1 MAQARDFPEQA
12 EADEE
17 GVLARLQGE
26 GVLEDEAVQRLRR
39 VRGRSAIAL
48 VDAVTQ
54 LGLLAERELAR
65 HLGHM
70 LGLAVAG
77 PERLPAEAVEIGRV
91 SPQFLRERRAVPL
104 AVTGDA
110 LYLAVVDPFDR
121 TAADGLR
128 LATRRRVV
136 LEIAAA
142 SDVEEALARLYAR
155 GPEGPAS
162 DGDTTE
168 LDLAQLRERASDAPV
183 IRLVDGLL
191 SRAVEA
197 RASDIHL
204 QPQER
209 RLRVRMRIDGVL
221 RDFEPVS
228 GELAQGVVSRLKI
241 LASLDIAERRLPQD
255 GAVKLVVRGR
265 EIDLRIAFAPAVHG
279 EAVVVRILDRGHVAL
294 DFDALGFTGETRH
307 RLTRLLARPS
317 GILLVTGPTGS
328 GKSTTLYAALNQLNG
343 PERNIVTVEDPVEN
357 KLDGIT
363 QIQVKPDIGL
373 TFARVLRSV
382 LRLDPD
388 VIMVGEIRD
397 PETAQIATQAALTG
411 HLVLATLH
419 TNSAAAAVTRLLDM
433 GVDDYL
439 IASTVS
445 GVLAQRL
452 VRKLCPE
459 CRVEDAGAFRAGGCA
474 ACNMTG
480 YRGRVAIHELL
491 PVDEPLRRAV
501 VAKATAGEIEAIA
514 RAAGMETLSACGLR
528 LVAAGITSRAEVER
542 VAIEDQE

>member
-12 EADEE
+12 EADED

-26 GVLEDEAVQRLRR
+26 GVLDDDAVQRLRR
-39 VRGRSAIAL
+39 VRGRSPIAL

-54 LGLLAERELAR
+54 LGLLAERELAG
-65 HLGHM
+65 HLGRM

-91 SPQFLRERRAVPL
+91 SPQFLRERRVVPL
-104 AVTGDA
+104 AMTGDA
-110 LYLAVVDPFDR
+110 LHLAVVDPFDR

-155 GPEGPAS
+155 ASEGPAS

-168 LDLAQLRERASDAPV
+168 LDLARLRERASDAPV

-241 LASLDIAERRLPQD
+241 LAGLDIAERRLPQD

-294 DFDALGFTGETRH
+294 DFDALGFAGDVRH

-388 VIMVGEIRD
+388 VIMIGEIRD

-459 CRVEDAGAFRAGGCA
+459 CRVAEAGAFRAGGCA
-474 ACNMTG
+474 TCNMTG
-480 YRGRVAIHELL
+480 YRGRIAIHELL
-491 PVDEPLRRAV
+491 TVDEPLRRAV

-514 RAAGMETLSACGLR
+514 RAAGMETLGACGLR

>member
-26 GVLEDEAVQRLRR
+26 GVLDDEAVQRLRR
-39 VRGRSAIAL
+39 VRGRSPIAL

-65 HLGHM
+65 HLGRM

-104 AVTGDA
+104 AVTADA
-110 LYLAVVDPFDR
+110 LHLAVVDPFDR

-294 DFDALGFTGETRH
+294 DFDALGFAGEVRH

-357 KLDGIT
+357 KLEGIT

-459 CRVEDAGAFRAGGCA
+459 CRVEDAGAFKAGGCA